1 MESEWPVPPASG
13 EERSCADSR
22 TSPSS
27 ESLNALVGRLDQL
40 IQALDKQN
48 QMLLCMVD
56 MNQQMLEE
64 LVGRDDEDSPTTDLS
79 GKPLKGLIQDRDA

>member
-1 MESEWPVPPASG
+1 MTWRAQPASG

-56 MNQQMLEE
+56 MNQQILEE
-64 LVGRDDEDSPTTDLS
+64 LLGRDDEDHPTTDLS
-79 GKPLKGLIQDRDA
+79 GKSLKGLIQDRDA

>member
-1 MESEWPVPPASG
+1 MEDPVTWRAQPASDA
-13 EERSCADSR
+13 ERNCADSR

-79 GKPLKGLIQDRDA
+79 GKPLKGMR

>member
-1 MESEWPVPPASG
+1 MEDPLTWRAQPASG

-22 TSPSS
+22 ALPSS
-27 ESLNALVGRLDQL
+27 ESLNALVARLDLL
-40 IQALDKQN
+40 IQQLDKQN

-64 LVGRDDEDSPTTDLS
+64 LLGRDDEDGPRLDLA
-79 GKPLKGLIQDRDA
+79 GRPLRVG

>member
-1 MESEWPVPPASG
+1 MTWPVQPASDA
-13 EERSCADSR
+13 ERSCADSR

-56 MNQQMLEE
+56 MNQQILEE
-64 LVGRDDEDSPTTDLS
+64 LLGRDDEDHPTTDLS
-79 GKPLKGLIQDRDA
+79 GKSLSKGMR